1 MKSQD
6 VLLLVKL
13 ICLEQQER
21 QLVLRAGETAALSKL
36 SEAPLSDEWQGW
48 EDDVEQDPPVHHESY
63 SVRALEASLGISKSE
78 IASALKRCQNV
89 GLLRIDPN
97 TRLPRV
103 NSSALLGF
111 IEHGLKYVFPAR
123 PAEIV
128 RGIPTGFSAPV
139 LQGKLLTGGDLILV
153 WPDAYG
159 KRKGQSVT
167 PLFRTVPGAV
177 KKDPRLYEYLAL
189 IDAIRIG
196 NAREASLASEML
208 REKVLPA

>member
-21 QLVLRAGETAALSKL
+21 QLVLRAGETAVLNKL
-36 SEAPLSDEWQGW
+36 GEAPLSDEWKGW

-97 TRLPRV
+97 NRLPRV

-111 IEHGLKYVFPAR
+111 IEHGLKYVFPAK

-139 LQGKLLTGGDLILV
+139 LQGKLLTGGELILV

-159 KRKGQSVT
+159 NRKGQSVT

-196 NAREASLASEML
+196 NARETRLASEML